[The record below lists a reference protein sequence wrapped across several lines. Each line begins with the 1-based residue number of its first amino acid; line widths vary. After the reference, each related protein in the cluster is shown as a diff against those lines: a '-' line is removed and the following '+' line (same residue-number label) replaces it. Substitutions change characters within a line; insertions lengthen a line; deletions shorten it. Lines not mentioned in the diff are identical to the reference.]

1 VTHGAV
7 EQGLIEKDG
16 RRGINSN
23 LLDRKRDPARD
34 RGPLSKALLREVA
47 GARLTVMRRIEK
59 VAPEFLIAERTCPW
73 TPARWYPADRYVPS
87 L

>member
-1 VTHGAV
+1 MTHGAV
-7 EQGLIEKDG
+7 AQNLPRKGDVAI
-16 RRGINSN
+16 SAN
-23 LLDRKRDPARD
+23 LLGRKRDLDRD